1 MYIHKK
7 VLFLTLIK
15 FFKGRIFLLISV
27 LFPVYMF
34 FLHAPFEMYLTNRL
48 DFWFGLSDFW
58 WLIAITFVAAFILLF
73 LIGAFLPKKLRNI
86 YSVIGVACG
95 LCLYI
100 QGNFLNTDL
109 GSLNGSEIVWSDY
122 TLKFVLNAV
131 IWVAIIAVALVL
143 FLFLKEK
150 TIKVFSLLATFVLL
164 IQVVTLGTL
173 LIGGIN
179 DEMNSSETAQHT
191 VTDRNLYTVSKD
203 ENVIIMILD
212 MFDNEYMR
220 EIISTTPEVKETFK
234 DFTFFDNAVG
244 SYSTTAYAV
253 GTILTGEVVGNTE
266 YGLKENVDKA
276 YENTQLF
283 NELAENNYVF
293 DMYTIEGMTPQKVL
307 EMSENYESAKSVIS
321 NNLSFIKRM
330 YRLVVC
336 RFAPDF
342 LKQRFWLNGTE
353 FAELRAIQNPEH
365 QPFSDDTYK
374 FYQGVQDNGVD
385 LSDEKR
391 FKVIHLNAV
400 HFPYLIDEN
409 ANPIT
414 ATSDKSQAIGTA
426 KGTLKVVDA
435 YLDAI
440 KEQGAWDNS
449 TIILLADHGYYDPG
463 VLTNPLIM
471 VKKANTSC
479 DFTVSNAPV
488 SHYDIHATIM
498 DSLNLNTNEKYGKS
512 MFNIEEGEQ
521 RDRIFYQ
528 YNLNESHEAFKFRLV
543 EWTVDSEGN
552 ARKYFK
558 LTGKEIKIDSTV
570 VNHFESCEYCI
581 KNGTEPVDA
590 PNSASIL
597 H

>member
-1 MYIHKK
+1 MYRK
-7 VLFLTLIK
+7 VVVFMAIFK
-15 FFKGRIFLLISV
+15 FFKERLILLLSV
-27 LFPVYMF
+27 LFPVYML

-58 WLIAITFVAAFILLF
+58 HLIVITFLIAFLVLF
-73 LIGAFLPKKLRNI
+73 LIGAFLPKLLRNI
-86 YSVIGVACG
+86 YSVIGIACG
-95 LCLYI
+95 LGIYI

-109 GSLNGSEIVWSDY
+109 GSLNGSEIVWADY
-122 TLKFVLNAV
+122 KTKFIINAAV
-131 IWVAIIAVALVL
+131 WLVIIAAALVL
-143 FLFLKEK
+143 FFVLKQK
-150 TIKVFSLLATFVLL
+150 AVKVLSIVASFVLL

-173 LIGGIN
+173 FISGIN
-179 DEMNSSETAQHT
+179 EEINSTETSQYT
-191 VTDRNLYTVSKD
+191 VTDRDLYTVSKD

-220 EIISTTPEVKETFK
+220 DILKENPEVKETFK

-244 SYSTTAYAV
+244 SYSTTSYSV
-253 GTILTGEVVGNTE
+253 GTILTGEVIGNTE

-276 YENTQLF
+276 YENTKLF
-283 NELAENNYVF
+283 NELAENDYVF

-307 EMSENYESAKSVIS
+307 EMSENYETAKSVIS
-321 NNLSFIKRM
+321 DNSSFIKRM
-330 YRLVVC
+330 YRLVIC

-353 FAELRAIQNPEH
+353 FAELRAIRNPEH

-374 FYQGVQDNGVD
+374 FYQGLQKEGVS
-385 LSDEKR
+385 LSDDKR

-400 HFPYLIDEN
+400 HFPYTIDEN

-414 ATSDKSQAIGTA
+414 PTSDQSQALGTA

-440 KEQGAWDNS
+440 KEQGAYDNS
-449 TIILLADHGYYDPG
+449 TIILVADHGYYDPG
-463 VLTNPLIM
+463 VLTNPLMM
-471 VKKANTSC
+471 VKKANANC
-479 DFTVSNAPV
+479 DFNISNAPV

-498 DSLNLNTNEKYGKS
+498 DSLNLNTDGKYGKS
-512 MFNIEEGEQ
+512 MFEINEGEE
-521 RDRIFYQ
+521 RERLFYQ

-543 EWTVDSEGN
+543 EWTVDSAGN
-552 ARKYFK
+552 ARKHYK

-570 VNHFESCEYCI
+570 INHFDTCEYCL
-581 KNGTEPVDA
+581 KHGTEPVDA
-590 PNSASIL
+590 PNSDSIL

>member
-1 MYIHKK
+1 MA
-7 VLFLTLIK
+7 LIN
-15 FFKGRIFLLISV
+15 FFKERLSLLLAV

-58 WLIAITFVAAFILLF
+58 WMILIAFTAAFVILF
-73 LIGAFLPKKLRNI
+73 LAGAFLPKLIRNI
-86 YSVIGVACG
+86 YSVIGIACG
-95 LCLYI
+95 LCLYL

-109 GSLNGSEIVWSDY
+109 GSLNGSEIIWSDY
-122 TLKFVLNAV
+122 SVKFIIN
-131 IWVAIIAVALVL
+131 AIIWLAIISVALLL
-143 FLFLKEK
+143 FFIFKQK
-150 TIKVFSLLATFVLL
+150 TVKIISAIAAFILL
-164 IQVVTLGTL
+164 IQTITLSTL
-173 LIGGIN
+173 FISGVSAESN
-179 DEMNSSETAQHT
+179 ATETSQYT

-220 EIISTTPEVKETFK
+220 EIINETPEVKETFK

-253 GTILTGEVVGNTE
+253 GTILTGDVIGNTE

-276 YENTQLF
+276 YENTKLF
-283 NELAENNYVF
+283 NELREENYVF

-307 EMSENYESAKSVIS
+307 EMSENYETAKSVIS
-321 NNLSFIKRM
+321 DEFSFIKRM
-330 YRLVVC
+330 YRLVIC
-336 RFAPDF
+336 RFAPDL

-353 FAELRAIQNPEH
+353 FAELRAIKNPDH

-374 FYQGVQDNGVD
+374 FYQGLQNDGIS

-400 HFPYLIDEN
+400 HFPYLIDAD
-409 ANPIT
+409 ANPIEP
-414 ATSDKSQAIGTA
+414 TSDKNQAVDTA
-426 KGTLKVVDA
+426 RGTLKIVDA

-440 KEQGAWDNS
+440 KEQGAYDNS

-498 DSLNLNTNEKYGKS
+498 DSLNLNTNDKYGKS